1 MIGYIAYM
9 KLNYSLDDLRLFWIV
24 VQKGSFT
31 KAACDLGM
39 PLSTLSRRI
48 NHLEQTLQLRLLN
61 RNAHQI
67 KLTRTGQLYFD
78 RCDALFNE
86 FESISS
92 ELLAEK
98 REASGKIV
106 IAAPHN
112 LTKQW
117 LGKALNKFMLLY
129 PKIKIDLSL
138 SNNNIDIIDQSID
151 LAFRGGD
158 PAIPEWIAR
167 PLYLQQFILCASSQ
181 QTQWHILKHPL
192 ELGQY
197 PVVLGKPMHNWQL
210 IHLQT
215 KQTFEYKPS
224 CENTQ
229 FSVDDVKVVGQ
240 AVADGLG
247 IALLPEFIAQ
257 PLINAGSVKQIM
269 TDWVG
274 HQFPIYMI
282 YRDRSNQPYRLRLLI
297 DFILENYT

>member
-1 MIGYIAYM
+1 M

-31 KAACDLGM
+31 KAATDLAM

-67 KLTRTGQLYFD
+67 NLTGTGKQYFD

-86 FESISS
+86 FQYISS
-92 ELLAEK
+92 ELLEEK
-98 REASGKIV
+98 RAASGKIV

-117 LGKALNKFMLLY
+117 LGSALNKFMLQY
-129 PKIKIDLSL
+129 PQIKIDLSL

-151 LAFRGGD
+151 IAFRGGES
-158 PAIPEWIAR
+158 AIPEWIAR
-167 PLYLQQFILCASSQ
+167 PLYQQQFVLCASSK
-181 QTQWHILKHPL
+181 QTQWHSFKHPT
-192 ELGQY
+192 ELQQC
-197 PVVLGKPMHNWQL
+197 PVILGKPMRCWKL
-210 IHLQT
+210 INSET
-215 KQTFEYKPS
+215 DETFAYKPS
-224 CENTQ
+224 NENTQ
-229 FSVDDVKVVGQ
+229 FSVDDVSIVAQ
-240 AVADGLG
+240 AVTDGLG
-247 IALLPEFIAQ
+247 VALLPEFIVD
-257 PLINAGSVKQIM
+257 PLIKNGAIKRIM

-274 HQFPIYMI
+274 HKFPIYMV

-297 DFILENYT
+297 DFILDNYM